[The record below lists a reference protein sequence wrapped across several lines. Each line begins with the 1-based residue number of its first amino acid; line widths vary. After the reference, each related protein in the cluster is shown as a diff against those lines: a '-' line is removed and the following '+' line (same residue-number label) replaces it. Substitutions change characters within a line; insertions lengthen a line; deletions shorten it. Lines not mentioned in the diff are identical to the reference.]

1 MRSTKKSLVLSALSL
16 MLCVA
21 MLLGTTYAWFTDS
34 VTSGKNIITAGN
46 LDIEMYYADG
56 TKAVPAADSFD
67 WKDASNVAI
76 FDYDLWEPGY
86 TEVYHIKIANV
97 GTLALKYQLSI
108 ATDGDVGA
116 LADVLDVYAIPT
128 ATQVAD
134 RSALTDTYKIGTM
147 SDVLSSGTLD
157 LTGNL
162 MPKGSKDASGNDAT
176 FENTLTLAVKMQETA
191 GNEYQGL
198 SVGDGFNVVVKA
210 TQYTYEEDSFNNQY
224 DKDAEY
230 PVCEHE
236 NMSKESYVL
245 KDGKLYYYCPDCFE
259 KVALTDTE
267 FAALAGKVL
276 VKNGDTLSVSD
287 KTPSQIVSAATKE
300 VDIYLTS
307 GEYTFA
313 GSAPAGVVKANVYGL
328 NDKDGKKVATIIG
341 HNGAEPKPGYY
352 TIANVDLVLNNVI
365 VKGSTDSNQGW
376 YHGIQS
382 KKLTCNNCDLIG
394 GHTLYAYDKAE
405 FNNCHFDST
414 GITTKADYSVYC
426 YNDKADFNNC
436 SFVSAGKAIKI
447 YSEGNKNGVYNI
459 NNCTFTIGETLGAAK
474 SDKAAIQIDSTYQST
489 NYIVNVTG
497 CTQVAYDGG
506 LVADSSTHST
516 ITVNG
521 VTQ

>member
-1 MRSTKKSLVLSALSL
+1 MKSTKKSLLLSTLSL
-16 MLCVA
+16 IMCVA

-34 VTSGKNIITAGN
+34 VTSGKNIIKSGN

-56 TKAVPAADSFD
+56 TKAVPAADSTD

-108 ATDGDVGA
+108 ATDGEVGA

-134 RSALTDTYKIGTM
+134 RSALTDTYKVGTM
-147 SDVLSSGTLD
+147 SDVLTSGTID
-157 LTGNL
+157 VTGNL

-176 FENTLTLAVKMQETA
+176 YENTLTLAVKMQETA
-191 GNEYQGL
+191 GNEYKGL
-198 SVGDGFNVVVKA
+198 SIGDGFNVVVKA

-245 KDGKLYYYCPDCFE
+245 KNGKLYYYCPDCFE

-287 KTPSQIVSAATKE
+287 KTLSQLLSTATNGLELYLANGDYTPAQIKNTSATE
-300 VDIYLTS
+300 S
-307 GEYTFA
+307 
-313 GSAPAGVVKANVYGL
+313 VKVTITGL
-328 NDKDGKKVATIIG
+328 NDKDGNKAAFLQLYNPADTETNGFYFRKLDITVRNLNLVGQDEDANGDSRHGAGFVYANSLLVEDCVFTKSQCLWNEGAT
-341 HNGAEPKPGYY
+341 Y
-352 TIANVDLVLNNVI
+352 TIKN
-365 VKGSTDSNQGW
+365 ST
-376 YHGIQS
+376 
-382 KKLTCNNCDLIG
+382 
-394 GHTLYAYDKAE
+394 
-405 FNNCHFDST
+405 F
-414 GITTKADYSVYC
+414 
-426 YNDKADFNNC
+426 NC
-436 SFVSAGKAIKI
+436 SDLGDKYAMWTRGNGTWNFENCTFNTNGKAIKL
-447 YSEGNKNGVYNI
+447 YH
-459 NNCTFTIGETLGAAK
+459 
-474 SDKAAIQIDSTYQST
+474 STGT
-489 NYIVNVTG
+489 ANVTG
-497 CTQVAYDGG
+497 CTFNVTNQAATKAAVQNDAGSGLTVTVTGCTNNGHVGG
-506 LVADSSTHST
+506 LT
-516 ITVNG
+516 NK
-521 VTQ
+521 

>member
-1 MRSTKKSLVLSALSL
+1 MKSTKKSLVLSTLSL
-16 MLCVA
+16 IMCVA

-34 VTSGKNIITAGN
+34 VTSGKNIIKSGN

-56 TKAVPAADSFD
+56 TKAVPAADSAD

-108 ATDGDVGA
+108 ATDGEVGA

-176 FENTLTLAVKMQETA
+176 YENTLTLAVKMQETA
-191 GNEYQGL
+191 GNEYKGL
-198 SVGDGFNVVVKA
+198 SIGDGFNVVVKA

-245 KDGKLYYYCPDCFE
+245 KNGKLYYYCPDCFE

-328 NDKDGKKVATIIG
+328 NDKDGKKAATIIG
-341 HNGAEPKPGYY
+341 YGVKSDGGLTYY
-352 TIANVDLVLNNVI
+352 TIGNVELVLNNVT
-365 VKGSTDSNQGW
+365 VKGSTDSSQGW

-382 KKLTCNNCDLIG
+382 KTLICNNCDFVG
-394 GHTLYAYDKAE
+394 GHTLYTYDIAE
-405 FNNCHFDST
+405 FNSCHFDST

-426 YNDKADFNNC
+426 YNKKADFNNC
-436 SFVSAGKAIKI
+436 TFVSAGKAIKI
-447 YSEGNKNGVYNI
+447 YSEGAVQEGVYNI
-459 NNCTFTIGETLGAAK
+459 NNCDFTIGENLVTSK
-474 SDKAAIQIDSTYQST
+474 SDKAAVQVNSALVKHYT
-489 NYIVNVTG
+489 VNVTG
-497 CTQVAYDGG
+497 CAQTGYDGG
-506 LVADSSTHST
+506 LAVDESTKST
-516 ITVNG
+516 ITVK
-521 VTQ
+521 